1 MKKIVIIPARIQSE
15 RLPEKPLRLIL
26 NKPMINWT
34 FEAGLQSSADIV
46 QVATDS
52 KKIYDLFSNDN
63 AVMTSSSHLSGTDR
77 VNEAVSKIGLR
88 DHDVIINI
96 QGDEPFISPEDINNL
111 FILISKEEISM
122 ATLYSDLKSLDEL
135 EDPNKVKILVNDG
148 IASNFFRE
156 TSLKNNIFIHQGI
169 YAFKYN
175 TLKRFV
181 SWKPSDNE
189 MRYRLE
195 QFRAL
200 DNGIKINAIK
210 SVSKIHLGVDTED
223 DRKKANE
230 IAKNDSHK

>member
-26 NKPMINWT
+26 DKPMIKWT
-34 FEAGLQSSADIV
+34 FGAGLQTSADIV

-52 KKIYDLFSNDN
+52 KKIYDLFSKDN
-63 AVMTSSSHLSGTDR
+63 VVMTSSSHLSGTDR

-88 DHDVIINI
+88 DNDVIINV
-96 QGDEPFISPEDINNL
+96 QGDEPFINPNDINNL
-111 FILISKEEISM
+111 FDLVSKDKIEM
-122 ATLYSDLKSLDEL
+122 ATLYSELKSSEEL
-135 EDPNKVKILVNDG
+135 KDLNKVKILVNNG
-148 IASNFFRE
+148 IATNFYRE
-156 TSLKNNIFIHQGI
+156 TSLENNIFIHQGV
-169 YAFKYN
+169 YAFKYM

-189 MRYRLE
+189 KKYKLE

-223 DRKKANE
+223 DLKKANE
-230 IAKNDSHK
+230 IAKDDSYK

>member
-1 MKKIVIIPARIQSE
+1 MKRIVIIPARIQSE

-63 AVMTSSSHLSGTDR
+63 SVMTSSSHLSGTDR

-88 DHDVIINI
+88 DHDVIINV

-135 EDPNKVKILVNDG
+135 EDLNKVKILVNDG

-156 TSLKNNIFIHQGI
+156 ASLQKNIYIHQGV
-169 YAFKYN
+169 YAFKYK

-189 MRYRLE
+189 KKYRLE

-223 DRKKANE
+223 DLKKANE
-230 IAKNDSHK
+230 IAIDDSYK

>member
-77 VNEAVSKIGLR
+77 VNEAVSKIGLS
-88 DHDVIINI
+88 DHDVIINV
-96 QGDEPFISPEDINNL
+96 QGDEPFISPKDINNL

-135 EDPNKVKILVNDG
+135 EDLNKVKILVNDG
-148 IASNFFRE
+148 SASNFFRE
-156 TSLKNNIFIHQGI
+156 TSLQKNIYIHQGI
-169 YAFKYN
+169 YAFKYK

-189 MRYRLE
+189 KKYRLE

-223 DRKKANE
+223 DLKKANE
-230 IAKNDSHK
+230 IATDDSYK

>member
-26 NKPMINWT
+26 DKPMIKWT
-34 FEAGLQSSADIV
+34 FGAGLQTSADIV
-46 QVATDS
+46 LVATDS
-52 KKIYDLFSNDN
+52 KKIYDLFSKDN
-63 AVMTSSSHLSGTDR
+63 VVMTSSSHLSGTDR

-88 DHDVIINI
+88 DNDVIINV
-96 QGDEPFISPEDINNL
+96 QGDEPFINPNDINNL
-111 FILISKEEISM
+111 CDLVSKDKIEM

-135 EDPNKVKILVNDG
+135 VDLNKVKILVNNG
-148 IASNFFRE
+148 IATNFYRE
-156 TSLKNNIFIHQGI
+156 TSLENNIFIHQGV

-189 MRYRLE
+189 KKYKLE

-210 SVSKIHLGVDTED
+210 SISKIHLGVDTED
-223 DRKKANE
+223 DLKKANE
-230 IAKNDSHK
+230 IAKDDSYK

>member
-15 RLPEKPLRLIL
+15 RLTEKPLRLIL

-34 FEAGLQSSADIV
+34 FEAGLKSSADIV

-52 KKIYDLFSNDN
+52 KKIYDLFPIENV
-63 AVMTSSSHLSGTDR
+63 VMTSSSHPSGTDR
-77 VNEAVSKIGLR
+77 VNEAVSKIGLS
-88 DHDVIINI
+88 DHDVIINV

-111 FILISKEEISM
+111 FDLVSKKEISM
-122 ATLYSDLKSLDEL
+122 GTLYSDFKSLDEL
-135 EDPNKVKILVNDG
+135 EDPNKVKILVNDE

-169 YAFKYN
+169 YAFKYK

-189 MRYRLE
+189 KKYKLE

-200 DNGIKINAIK
+200 DNGIMINAIK
-210 SVSKIHLGVDTED
+210 SVSKNHLGVDTED
-223 DRKKANE
+223 DLKKANE
-230 IAKNDSHK
+230 IAKNDSYK

>member
-1 MKKIVIIPARIQSE
+1 
-15 RLPEKPLRLIL
+15 
-26 NKPMINWT
+26 MINWT

-52 KKIYDLFSNDN
+52 RKIYDLFSKDN
-63 AVMTSSSHLSGTDR
+63 ALMTSSGHLSGTDR
-77 VNEAVSKIGLR
+77 VNEAVSKIGLS
-88 DHDVIINI
+88 DHDVIINV

-111 FILISKEEISM
+111 FDLISKEEISM

-135 EDPNKVKILVNDG
+135 EDLNKVKILVNDG

-169 YAFKYN
+169 YAFKYK

-189 MRYRLE
+189 KKYKLE
-195 QFRAL
+195 QLRAL
-200 DNGIKINAIK
+200 DNRITINAIK

-223 DRKKANE
+223 DLKKANE
-230 IAKNDSHK
+230 IAKDDSYK

>member
-1 MKKIVIIPARIQSE
+1 
-15 RLPEKPLRLIL
+15 
-26 NKPMINWT
+26 MIKWT

-52 KKIYDLFSNDN
+52 KKIYDLFSDDN
-63 AVMTSSSHLSGTDR
+63 AVLTSSSHLSGTDR
-77 VNEAVSKIGLR
+77 VNEAVSKIGLS
-88 DHDVIINI
+88 DHDVIINV

-156 TSLKNNIFIHQGI
+156 TSRKNNIFIHQGI
-169 YAFKYN
+169 YAFKYK

-189 MRYRLE
+189 KKHRLE

-200 DNGIKINAIK
+200 DNGIMINAIK

-223 DRKKANE
+223 DLKKANE
-230 IAKNDSHK
+230 IAKNDSYK

>member
-34 FEAGLQSSADIV
+34 FEAGLKTSADIV

-52 KKIYDLFSNDN
+52 KKIYDLFSNEN
-63 AVMTSSSHLSGTDR
+63 VVMTSSSHLSGTDR
-77 VNEAVSKIGLR
+77 VNEAVSKLSLS
-88 DHDVIINI
+88 DEDVVINI
-96 QGDEPFISPEDINNL
+96 QGDEPFINPEDINNL
-111 FILISKEEISM
+111 FDLVSKEEIAM
-122 ATLYSDLKSLDEL
+122 GTLYSDLKSLDEL
-135 EDPNKVKILVNDG
+135 EDSNKVKILVNDG

-156 TSLKNNIFIHQGI
+156 TSLVDNIFIHQGV
-169 YAFKYN
+169 YGFKYK
-175 TLKRFV
+175 TLKSFV

-189 MRYRLE
+189 KKYKLE

-223 DRKKANE
+223 DLKKANE
-230 IAKNDSHK
+230 IAKDDSYK

>member
-223 DRKKANE
+223 DLKKANE

>member
-26 NKPMINWT
+26 NKPMISWT
-34 FEAGLQSSADIV
+34 FEAGLQSLADKV

-52 KKIYDLFSNDN
+52 KKIYNLFSNDN

-77 VNEAVSKIGLR
+77 VNEAVSKIGLNDR
-88 DHDVIINI
+88 DVIINV
-96 QGDEPFISPEDINNL
+96 QGDEPFISPDDINNL
-111 FILISKEEISM
+111 FILISKEEVSM

-135 EDPNKVKILVNDG
+135 EDLNKVKILVNDG

-169 YAFKYN
+169 YAFKYK

-181 SWKPSDNE
+181 SWEPSDNE
-189 MRYRLE
+189 KKYKLE
-195 QFRAL
+195 QFRAI

-223 DRKKANE
+223 DLKKANE
-230 IAKNDSHK
+230 IAKNDSYK

>member
-1 MKKIVIIPARIQSE
+1 
-15 RLPEKPLRLIL
+15 
-26 NKPMINWT
+26 MINWT
-34 FEAGLQSSADIV
+34 FEAGLQSSADVV

-52 KKIYDLFSNDN
+52 KKIYDLFLKDS

-77 VNEAVSKIGLR
+77 VNEAVSKIGLS
-88 DHDVIINI
+88 DHDVIINV

-135 EDPNKVKILVNDG
+135 KDPNKVKILVNDG

-189 MRYRLE
+189 MKYRLE

-223 DRKKANE
+223 DLKKANE